1 MNCEKFSQKLKV
13 EVDDQKMPID
23 KLFIAG
29 WCRHFHLAARCWG
42 PKQVFNYDS
51 DLHQAR
57 LLFTKTDPLEKI

>member
-51 DLHQAR
+51 DLHQG
-57 LLFTKTDPLEKI
+57 EKRTFAFY